1 MRKQPR
7 TRSRLVTPSAS
18 GAGSARAS
26 DRRSRDSWGSLSL
39 PKVDCS
45 FRFYGCAPRENSD
58 SVYVAC
64 PGGRTHID
72 EIQVSPDGVQLTPI
86 QGPPLRG
93 GHAGVDGAGASRHGA
108 RLFRGATGTVAGD
121 NDSGSDDHD
130 PCSCHNPGSCH
141 NPCNNYNCRTVR
153 ISPGPVSSWS
163 KREDWWRVVTQ
174 GPQGG
179 QDS

>member
-1 MRKQPR
+1 MSEQPRSSSRFESVTPPLRGGWGGTGAPRCRYVQPVSDLVAVSPTNKIARRPRQGSWLCLTVRIPRMRKQPR

-86 QGPPLRG
+86 QGPPLR
-93 GHAGVDGAGASRHGA
+93 
-108 RLFRGATGTVAGD
+108 
-121 NDSGSDDHD
+121 
-130 PCSCHNPGSCH
+130 
-141 NPCNNYNCRTVR
+141 
-153 ISPGPVSSWS
+153 
-163 KREDWWRVVTQ
+163 
-174 GPQGG
+174 
-179 QDS
+179 

>member
-64 PGGRTHID
+64 PGGRTTNPKALPVLRQRLGGHRVCLGSLPNRFGQTSSGQRGSSRATVDSCLCVSLLSDVPVRGRRRSPAEWRID
-72 EIQVSPDGVQLTPI
+72 LGSNTSSWMRWLINRGGRCV
-86 QGPPLRG
+86 PLRNSVPIWK
-93 GHAGVDGAGASRHGA
+93 HDSVVRNKDG
-108 RLFRGATGTVAGD
+108 
-121 NDSGSDDHD
+121 
-130 PCSCHNPGSCH
+130 
-141 NPCNNYNCRTVR
+141 
-153 ISPGPVSSWS
+153 
-163 KREDWWRVVTQ
+163 
-174 GPQGG
+174 
-179 QDS
+179 